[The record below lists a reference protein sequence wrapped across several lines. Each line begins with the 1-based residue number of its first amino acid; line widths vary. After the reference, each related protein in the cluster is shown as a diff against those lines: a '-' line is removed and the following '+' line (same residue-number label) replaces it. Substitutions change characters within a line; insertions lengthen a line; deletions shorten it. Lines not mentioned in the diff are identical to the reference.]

1 MLKRVLNRTYQLV
14 LIIVVFL
21 FFTTSCQSKQVDSSE
36 EFSFVFLGDVQENE
50 ESNDG
55 YAVFS
60 SLLKSAFSQEEKP
73 EFLVLAGDIVND
85 GDDEE
90 EWKSFIK
97 AKEDAVGDIDYYTCV
112 GNHDDTKLQ
121 EKYFDIS
128 KYDNIIGNNSFYSFD
143 YKNAHFTAMDSNL
156 MGLPTDESIEW
167 LENDLNNTT
176 KKYKIVLFHHPAYP
190 AVENPKDKLRAKTI
204 RDVYVPIMEKYYVNL
219 VLGGHQHTYM
229 RTYPLKNGH
238 ISEEGIVYLMGV
250 ASSKNYVNEDFDY
263 IEFSKG
269 GTSVYTLITFKED
282 EILIKTKDV
291 DGNTID
297 SFSIR

>member
-1 MLKRVLNRTYQLV
+1 MKKRVLNRAYQLIL
-14 LIIVVFL
+14 LIVFCL
-21 FFTTSCQSKQVDSSE
+21 LLTTSCQSKQSE

-50 ESNDG
+50 ETQDG

-60 SLLKSAFSQEEKP
+60 SLLKSAFSEAKNP
-73 EFLVLAGDIVND
+73 EFIMLAGDIVND
-85 GDDEE
+85 GNDIE
-90 EWKSFIK
+90 EWQSFIK
-97 AKEDAVGDIDYYTCV
+97 AKEEAIGDTDFYTCV

-128 KYDNIIGNNSFYSFD
+128 KYDYIKGDNSFYSFD
-143 YKNAHFTAMDSNL
+143 YKNVHFTVMDSNL
-156 MGLPTDESIEW
+156 MGSPTTESIEW

-190 AVENPKDKLRAKTI
+190 AVENPKDELRANAI
-204 RDVYVPIMEKYYVNL
+204 RDIYVPIMEKYYVNL

-238 ISEEGIVYLMGV
+238 VSEDGVVYLMGV
-250 ASSKNYVNEDFDY
+250 ASSKNYVNKDFDY

-269 GTSVYTLITFKED
+269 GTPVYTILTFKED

-297 SFSIR
+297 SFNIR